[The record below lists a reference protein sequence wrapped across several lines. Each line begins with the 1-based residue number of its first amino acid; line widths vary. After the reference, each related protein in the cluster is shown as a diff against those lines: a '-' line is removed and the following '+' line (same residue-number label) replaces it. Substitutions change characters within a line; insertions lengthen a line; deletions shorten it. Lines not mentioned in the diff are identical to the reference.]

1 MSRSVNMVLAGFG
14 GQGVLFAG
22 KLIAYAGLLE
32 DREVSWLPSY
42 GPEMRGGT
50 ANCSVC
56 LSDDPHRQPAR
67 ARPRRARCHEPAVPR
82 QVRGKRGRRRHR
94 GGRLHAR
101 PAHPRDRGRAHV
113 RHPRDGHGRGGRLQ
127 EAGEHH
133 PCRQAV
139 RRDALLRGGDP
150 LEGHR
155 EVRAR
160 LIENIEFNNGDDN
173 VAIKCGRDN
182 DGWKTSCPSENIII
196 RNCKFKGLH
205 GVVLGSEMSS
215 GIQHVFVE
223 NCTYGGYCKRGIFIK
238 TNPDRGGFI
247 RDIYVNNCEFG
258 EVEDLFYV
266 TSMYA
271 GEGMDNH
278 HFTEVHD
285 IYVKDLKCKKVNVAA
300 LVLQGTE
307 AKPIYNVT
315 FDNVDVDKAGIGLS
329 FSNTKTIGVSNCN
342 LGGYVGVPS
351 TASAKDGIFNK

>member
-1 MSRSVNMVLAGFG
+1 MTPFIYGYQLENVSIIGKGVIDGNAGTTFATWKSKQKIGQQLSREMNHKEVPVAERNFGEGYWLRPHLVQFFDCKNITIEDVFITNAPFWCIHLLKSENIICRGIRYDAKLVNNDG
-14 GQGVLFAG
+14 
-22 KLIAYAGLLE
+22 I
-32 DREVSWLPSY
+32 D
-42 GPEMRGGT
+42 PEYTR
-50 ANCSVC
+50 N
-56 LSDDPHRQPAR
+56 L
-67 ARPRRARCHEPAVPR
+67 
-82 QVRGKRGRRRHR
+82 
-94 GGRLHAR
+94 
-101 PAHPRDRGRAHV
+101 
-113 RHPRDGHGRGGRLQ
+113 
-127 EAGEHH
+127 
-133 PCRQAV
+133 
-139 RRDALLRGGDP
+139 
-150 LEGHR
+150 
-155 EVRAR
+155 